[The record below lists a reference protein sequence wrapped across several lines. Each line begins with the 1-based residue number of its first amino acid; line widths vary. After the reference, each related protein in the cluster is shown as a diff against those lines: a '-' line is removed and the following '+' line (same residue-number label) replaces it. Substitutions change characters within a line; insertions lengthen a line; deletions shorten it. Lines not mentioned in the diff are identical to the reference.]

1 MGETFSWQ
9 PFFVVRFGVHHLHV
23 CALSILMIEQCV
35 VYLMVLYLRSF
46 LSFFLVCVCCQQL
59 FLLQRKYED
68 GVACWVYIVSSS
80 IHTLFGSL
88 FPLLCMHDH
97 SNVSRLLVPTH
108 IYVSVLLHSRFWSNP
123 EHTAVS
129 CINAP
134 LGDTVTTIFISISVP
149 LFCI

>member
-23 CALSILMIEQCV
+23 YALSILMIEQCV

-46 LSFFLVCVCCQQL
+46 LSFFFVCVCCQQL

-97 SNVSRLLVPTH
+97 SNFSPAYLFPHTSTYPFSYTVVSRVIPNTPRFHASMLLWA
-108 IYVSVLLHSRFWSNP
+108 I
-123 EHTAVS
+123 
-129 CINAP
+129 P
-134 LGDTVTTIFISISVP
+134 L
-149 LFCI
+149 